1 MKITVQLMIVAILMM
16 AAAPAY
22 SADAA
27 MQYYKCQQNEEAAD
41 EQLEEVAS
49 AWLKAAKGMRGGENL
64 KAYLNF
70 PVVAQMGDY
79 DFFFVI
85 VAPSLAEWGEFMAGY
100 SGSPAE
106 AVDEDFGNL
115 ADCPDS
121 VLFEGVKVE

>member
-1 MKITVQLMIVAILMM
+1 MM
-16 AAAPAY
+16 VAAPAW

-27 MQYYKCQQNEEAAD
+27 MQYFKCEQHEEATD
-41 EQLEEVAS
+41 EQLEEVAA
-49 AWLKAAKGMRGGENL
+49 AWLKAARQMKGGENL
-64 KAYLNF
+64 KVFLNF
-70 PVVAQMGDY
+70 PVVAQMGEY

-106 AVDEDFGNL
+106 DVDEDFGNK

-121 VLFEGVKVE
+121 ILFEGVKVEID

>member
-1 MKITVQLMIVAILMM
+1 MNSVIRLIIVSILMM
-16 AAAPAY
+16 VAAPAY
-22 SADAA
+22 SDAA
-27 MQYYKCQQNEEAAD
+27 MHYFKCEQHNDATD

-49 AWLKAAKGMRGGENL
+49 AWLKAARGMKGGKDF

-70 PVVAQMGDY
+70 PVVAQMGAY

-106 AVDEDFGNL
+106 AVDEDFGNK
-115 ADCPDS
+115 AVCPDS
-121 VLFEGVKVE
+121 VLFEAVIVK

>member
-1 MKITVQLMIVAILMM
+1 MKILYRTMIAALLLVV
-16 AAAPAY
+16 AAPAW

-27 MQYYKCQQNEEAAD
+27 MQYFKCEQLEEASD
-41 EQLEEVAS
+41 EQLEEVAA
-49 AWLKAAKGMRGGENL
+49 AWLKAAKSMKGGENL

-70 PVVAQMGDY
+70 PVVAQMGEY

-85 VAPSLAEWGEFMAGY
+85 VAPSLTEWGEFMAGY

-106 AVDEDFGNL
+106 KVDDDFGDL

-121 VLFEGVKVE
+121 VLFEAVKVE

>member
-1 MKITVQLMIVAILMM
+1 MKTMIRLIIISLLMM
-16 AAAPAY
+16 VAAPAW

-27 MQYYKCQQNEEAAD
+27 MQYFKCEQHEEATD
-41 EQLEEVAS
+41 EQLEELAS
-49 AWLKAAKGMRGGENL
+49 AWLKAAKTMKGGENL

-70 PVVAQMGDY
+70 PVVAQMGEY
-79 DFFFVI
+79 DFFFVV
-85 VAPSLAEWGEFMAGY
+85 VAPSLAEWGQFMAGY

-106 AVDEDFGNL
+106 KVDDDFGDL